1 MRRGPHEKMGPG
13 SAGRTEMR
21 PLSGVT
27 REKRGEIASVKST
40 LRQAQGD
47 LTLATTMF
55 VTMELKYG

>member
-1 MRRGPHEKMGPG
+1 MGPG